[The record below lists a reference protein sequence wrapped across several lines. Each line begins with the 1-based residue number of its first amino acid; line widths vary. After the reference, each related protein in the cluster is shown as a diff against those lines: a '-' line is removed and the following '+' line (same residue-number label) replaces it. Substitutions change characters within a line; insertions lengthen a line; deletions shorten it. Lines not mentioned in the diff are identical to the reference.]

1 MKLLCQLWSLN
12 ESLQEYKKSLEDD
25 DEVSQREVASILE
38 SHLEEDLI
46 EEEDD
51 VEEELEEWKQHD
63 QQTLPEKGIP
73 NFLIHNS
80 YFSYLKKMYIFYEFT
95 VQFICKQCFQ
105 N

>member
-73 NFLIHNS
+73 IFLITHI
-80 YFSYLKKMYIFYEFT
+80 FSSKNVYYSTIYL
-95 VQFICKQCFQ
+95 
-105 N
+105 